1 MSPRQLIDEEEHM
14 YARVVRFTDVTA
26 ERISEIVAQVE
37 ERFATR
43 YNFQSR
49 L

>member
-1 MSPRQLIDEEEHM
+1 M

-37 ERFATR
+37 ESEGQLRHVCNLSTP
-43 YNFQSR
+43 SR
-49 L
+49 ASC